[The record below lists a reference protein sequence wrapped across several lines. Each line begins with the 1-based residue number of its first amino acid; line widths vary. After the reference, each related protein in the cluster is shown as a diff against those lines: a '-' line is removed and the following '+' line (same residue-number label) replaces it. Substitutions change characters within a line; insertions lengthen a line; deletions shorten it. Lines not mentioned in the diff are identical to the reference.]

1 MSKTDNKKEVID
13 LSKVVKMM
21 LTHKR
26 LFIRNVII
34 AFILSC
40 VWILP
45 QPRSYDTEV
54 TLAPEMESL
63 ASGGGLSSLASSF
76 GFDMSNMQTTDAIYP
91 MLYPDLIN
99 SRDFIVSLFDIQVTT
114 DDGELTTNYYTYLK
128 EHQKKNIYTWP
139 IRWVKKQIKELT
151 KKEDDKE
158 DDDAQ
163 ITAFRLS
170 ETQDKIVEMVRKHI
184 SVVYDTKT
192 SVITLGVEDQ
202 DPLICATM
210 ADSISQR
217 LQRFITEY
225 RTSKAKVDLD
235 YYSKLAASAK
245 AEYEMAGK
253 RYAEYSDHHMASNL
267 TSVQTEKEML
277 QNDYQQKYSAYNMMN
292 TQKEAAMAKV
302 QERTP
307 VFTIIEN
314 ASVPV
319 KASKPKRMI
328 FVALMMILTGIG
340 TGIYLMYRDK
350 NNIIVEL

>member
-13 LSKVVKMM
+13 LGKVLKMM

-45 QPRSYDTEV
+45 QPRTYSTEV

-151 KKEDDKE
+151 KSDDEEE
-158 DDDAQ
+158 DDDSK
-163 ITAFRLS
+163 ITAFRLT
-170 ETQDKIVEMVRKHI
+170 ETQDKVVEAVRNHM
-184 SVVYDTKT
+184 SAVYDTKT
-192 SVITLGVEDQ
+192 SVITIGMEDQ

-217 LQRFITEY
+217 LQRFITNY
-225 RTSKAKVDLD
+225 RTSKAKVDYE
-235 YYSKLAASAK
+235 YYSKLTADAK
-245 AEYEMAGK
+245 AEYEQAGK
-253 RYAEYSDHHMASNL
+253 RYAEYSDRHTATNL
-267 TSVQTEKEML
+267 VGIQTEKEML
-277 QNDYQQKYSAYNMMN
+277 QNDYQQKFNTYNMMN
-292 TQKEAAMAKV
+292 TQKEAALAKV

-307 VFTIIEN
+307 AFTIIEN
-314 ASVPV
+314 SSVPV

-340 TGIYLMYRDK
+340 TGVYLMYRDK